1 MSLLN
6 NLEIEEIVVKNK
18 PHTSSF
24 VFHHLPSG
32 MGITL
37 GNYLRHFLLKYNGGI
52 APLGAKISDR
62 DGPVESEFST
72 LTGVKEV
79 TSYLIINLKKIIVE
93 EKKIKEGI
101 FCLELSVEN
110 KEKKEKVI
118 TAGDFQKDKD
128 VEIKNPDLYLA
139 TLAASTGDKE
149 NPRLEIKLYF
159 QKNWG
164 YHEEEEQEKK
174 YFSEEEDVIAFD
186 TDYSPIKGGLVNF
199 KVNSQVI
206 SQEKTEEELTLTIT
220 TNGAVA
226 PKKALQETLELS
238 KSSFNAITELINSE
252 KKQKLIAETK

>member
-1 MSLLN
+1 M
-6 NLEIEEIVVKNK
+6 
-18 PHTSSF
+18 
-24 VFHHLPSG
+24 
-32 MGITL
+32 
-37 GNYLRHFLLKYNGGI
+37 RHFLLKYNSGI

-62 DGPVESEFST
+62 DGPAESEFSV
-72 LTGVKEV
+72 LSGVKEV

-93 EKKIKEGI
+93 EKKKKEGI

-139 TLAASTGDKE
+139 TLAASAGEKE
-149 NPRLEIKLYF
+149 NPKLEIKLYF
-159 QKNWG
+159 QKSWG

-174 YFSEEEDVIAFD
+174 HFAEEKDIIAFD
-186 TDYSPIKGGLVNF
+186 TDYSPIKGGSVNF
-199 KVNSQVI
+199 KVNSEVI

-238 KSSFNAITELINSE
+238 KNSFNELTELINNE
-252 KKQKLIAETK
+252 KKQKLTAETK